1 MTATAFKVFTIII
14 MVVVLFMH
22 FSSFFSSFF
31 FSYFFLLFIL
41 FYFTR
46 RLFTYS
52 PMYTYSER
60 EFDLPFP
67 TFLAIN
73 SLSTFGQ

>member
-22 FSSFFSSFF
+22 FSS
-31 FSYFFLLFIL
+31 YFFLTLNFFFYLNL
-41 FYFTR
+41 FYTQIIHYFPPT
-46 RLFTYS
+46 
-52 PMYTYSER
+52 YTYSEH

-73 SLSTFGQ
+73 SLSSFG